1 MISKNVK
8 YETIDEYISLFSS
21 SAQELLISV
30 FITIKKVAPK
40 SEEAISYGIPTLKLN
55 GKNLV
60 HFAGYEK
67 HVGFYPGSKAV
78 LKFAKEIATYKSAKG
93 SIQFPIDKKMP
104 LSLISKI
111 VKFAVAE
118 NELRSKKKT
127 TKPKNR
133 I

>member
-8 YETIDEYISLFSS
+8 YETIDDYISLFPSNV
-21 SAQELLISV
+21 QDLLISV
-30 FITIKKVAPK
+30 FITLKKVVPK
-40 SEEAISYGIPTLKLN
+40 SEETINYGIPTLKLN

-60 HFAGYEK
+60 HFAGYE
-67 HVGFYPGSKAV
+67 HHIGFYPGSKAV
-78 LKFAKEIATYKSAKG
+78 LKFAKEIAGYKSAKG

-104 LSLISKI
+104 LALINKI
-111 VKFAVAE
+111 TKFAVAD

>member
-8 YETIDEYISLFSS
+8 YETIDDYISLFPSNV
-21 SAQELLISV
+21 QDLLISV
-30 FITIKKVAPK
+30 FIAIKKVAPK

-78 LKFAKEIATYKSAKG
+78 LKFAKEIAGYKSAKG
-93 SIQFPIDKKMP
+93 SIQFPITKKMP
-104 LSLISKI
+104 QALISKI
-111 VKFAVAE
+111 TKFAVAE
-118 NELRSKKKT
+118 NELRAKKKIK
-127 TKPKNR
+127 KPKK
-133 I
+133 